1 MKYEINNT
9 IPNDKEIEV
18 GKLKIKVKQF
28 LSTEE
33 KKNLLEMVM
42 QKADGGTVMTDLI
55 TSAVFE
61 VYLILKYTDLEISDE
76 DKADILALYDSL
88 EKDGIIKAVID
99 AMPAKDYSDLLELLS
114 RMVDDYTVYRNSA
127 RGFIDKFLA
136 FAPDATDKF
145 NKALESLD
153 LDKMENVVSIAKSS
167 GLK

>member
-1 MKYEINNT
+1 MKYSINNA

-114 RMVDDYTVYRNSA
+114 SMVDDYTVYRNSA

>member
-9 IPNDKEIEV
+9 IPNDKEIEI

-76 DKADILALYDSL
+76 DKADILTLYDSL
-88 EKDGIIKAVID
+88 EKDGIIKAVIS
-99 AMPAKDYSDLLELLS
+99 AMPAKDYSELLELLS
-114 RMVDDYTVYRNSA
+114 IMVNDYTVYRNSA

-153 LDKMENVVSIAKSS
+153 LDKMENVVSIAKGS

>member
-1 MKYEINNT
+1 MKYSINGEV
-9 IPNDKEIEV
+9 PNDKEIEV

-76 DKADILALYDSL
+76 DKADIFALYDSL

-153 LDKMENVVSIAKSS
+153 LDKMENVVSIAKGS

>member
-1 MKYEINNT
+1 MKYSINNA

-18 GKLKIKVKQF
+18 GELKIKVKQF

-33 KKNLLEMVM
+33 KRNLLEMVM
-42 QKADGGTVMTDLI
+42 QRADGGTVMTDLI

-76 DKADILALYDSL
+76 DKADILTLYDSL
-88 EKDGIIKAVID
+88 EKDGVIEGVIS
-99 AMPAKDYSDLLELLS
+99 AMPAKDYEELLELLS
-114 RMVDDYTVYRNSA
+114 NMVDDYTVYRNSA

-153 LDKMENVVSIAKSS
+153 LDKMENVVSIAKGS

>member
-1 MKYEINNT
+1 MKYSINNA

-18 GKLKIKVKQF
+18 GELKIKVKQF

-42 QKADGGTVMTDLI
+42 QRADGGTVMTDLI

-76 DKADILALYDSL
+76 DKADILTLYDSL
-88 EKDGIIKAVID
+88 EKDGVIEGVIS
-99 AMPAKDYSDLLELLS
+99 AMPAKDYEELLELLS
-114 RMVDDYTVYRNSA
+114 NMVDDYTVYRNSA

-153 LDKMENVVSIAKSS
+153 LDKMENVVSIAKGS

>member
-1 MKYEINNT
+1 MKYSINNA

-18 GKLKIKVKQF
+18 GELKIKVKQF

-42 QKADGGTVMTDLI
+42 QRADGGTVMTDLI

-76 DKADILALYDSL
+76 DKADILTLYDSL
-88 EKDGIIKAVID
+88 EKDGVIEGVIS
-99 AMPAKDYSDLLELLS
+99 AMPAKDYEELLELLS
-114 RMVDDYTVYRNSA
+114 NMVDDYTVYRNSA

-145 NKALESLD
+145 NKALE
-153 LDKMENVVSIAKSS
+153 K
-167 GLK
+167 

>member
-1 MKYEINNT
+1 MKYSINGEV
-9 IPNDKEIEV
+9 PNDKEIEV

-76 DKADILALYDSL
+76 DKADILTLYDSL

-136 FAPDATDKF
+136 FAPDVTDKF

-153 LDKMENVVSIAKSS
+153 LDKMENVVSIAKNS

>member
-76 DKADILALYDSL
+76 NKADIFTLYDSL

-99 AMPAKDYSDLLELLS
+99 AMPAKDYSELLELLS
-114 RMVDDYTVYRNSA
+114 NMVDDYTIYRNSA

>member
-9 IPNDKEIEV
+9 IPNDKEIEI
-18 GKLKIKVKQF
+18 GELKIKVKQF

-76 DKADILALYDSL
+76 DKADILTLYDSL

-99 AMPAKDYSDLLELLS
+99 AMPAKDYSELLELLS
-114 RMVDDYTVYRNSA
+114 SMVDDYTVYRNSA